1 MLWLAAGLCLSAA
14 LCVLAALVF
23 DAFAALRR
31 LPPAVLLALLPLA
44 FVSTL
49 EAQKTNGLM
58 QAVHQFLQS
67 SPRTV
72 TDEEIARGWRMES
85 VSTDAT
91 TSLEMPSGA
100 SLVGNWHIHGARTS
114 FGGNKVEFP
123 GFSFPLGTNSTSSF
137 WYFVD
142 GCIRPTPR
150 DELHE
155 IRAAGGDMFAA
166 PNLSRLWTAA
176 EPDGSRVITWESFF
190 MGEGTNTPVSAQIRL
205 CPNGDIVTRSN
216 SVETVYRRVNPRDF
230 DGDGI
235 VNERDLNQYS
245 YGGNYF
251 GVGNAIP
258 AGADTNA
265 YYWLELVPTGALGVA
280 EISVTCDGQSDLGGH
295 WVIARTN
302 ETCRVPL
309 LAGATYSVHSDL
321 PIGHSSVSS
330 EYANI
335 ETNSETSLTV
345 SLPLTL
351 HFERVPMRGGTAN
364 YDAYTLPI
372 DVHPHV
378 LSVIGGCCSCEAN
391 ADGGITWTCWSWC
404 YGCPVSGHD
413 LYVTATWQGYQR
425 EFLSE
430 VRCPQCEEWDGGVEE
445 DEHGAFVG
453 IAFTPAVVVFENAY
467 TNAPG
472 EAHSRRSSATT
483 LICRAA
489 GGQFGGSVA
498 VTVSNGGKILWTGGD
513 VLPGSFSAPAG
524 QETTLYAEFD
534 GVEASGAVGDI
545 VATAV
550 FSEYMTGR
558 QLTNETTLTSVRAE
572 LTAQVKLSEQ
582 TKNRHCFGVAE
593 TVLCQMTP
601 SGVPGLAFSAVQGTY
616 DESSGQWICPV
627 STTMVMNGLA
637 VTRGGETVYPFIT
650 STTPPTAIVAEHG
663 VGLDFGVPPGTA
675 GGAGMQLE
683 LYILPKTVSFS
694 KLSLV
699 EVPTMSEEP
708 TGYFTDNFFSAVWYH
723 TVSMG
728 AGEWHDMKGGGFWF
742 PDKPRMGDALPSCQD
757 LVWASGTI
765 IWNIPIAWELKTLKG
780 TDYSKRIPVVY
791 TQRFDFNASGTLRVT
806 KFDYWA
812 ERDAD
817 NTKRGSEGIRIW
829 VPYQP

>member
-100 SLVGNWHIHGARTS
+100 SHVGNWHVHGARTS
-114 FGGNKVEFP
+114 LGNNKVEFP

-142 GCIRPTPR
+142 GRIRPAPR

-155 IRAAGGDMFAA
+155 IRAAGGAMFAA

-190 MGEGTNTPVSAQIRL
+190 MGEGTNIPVSAQIRL
-205 CPNGDIVTRSN
+205 CPNGDMVTRSN
-216 SVETVYRRVNPRDF
+216 SLETVCRRVNPRDY

-235 VNERDLNQYS
+235 VNERDLNRYS

-280 EISVTCDGQSDLGGH
+280 EIAVTCDGPSDLGGH

-302 ETCRVPL
+302 EVCRVPL
-309 LAGATYSVHSDL
+309 LAGATYSVQSDL
-321 PIGHSSVSS
+321 PIGYSAVSS

-351 HFERVPMRGGTAN
+351 HFERVPMRGGSAN
-364 YDAYTLPI
+364 YDAYTLPV

-378 LSVIGGCCSCEAN
+378 LSVIGGCCLCEAN
-391 ADGGITWTCWSWC
+391 ADGGLTWTCWSWC
-404 YGCPVSGHD
+404 YGCPLSGHD

-472 EAHSRRSSATT
+472 EAYSRRSSATT

-558 QLTNETTLTSVRAE
+558 QLTSATTITAVRVE
-572 LTAQVKLSEQ
+572 IEPQVYIDDA
-582 TKNRHCFGVAE
+582 KNRHVVGISE
-593 TVLCQMTP
+593 M
-601 SGVPGLAFSAVQGTY
+601 VQGRIFPAGIPWQLT
-616 DESSGQWICPV
+616 GAGV
-627 STTMVMNGLA
+627 
-637 VTRGGETVYPFIT
+637 
-650 STTPPTAIVAEHG
+650 TAITNLNSNTKLFESQRSEFHG
-663 VGLDFGVPPGTA
+663 NLAIKVDGVDFLTAFDVLTPGGIEVENAWEIAFPDSISNQAGWVGMELRLYVVPSN
-675 GGAGMQLE
+675 
-683 LYILPKTVSFS
+683 VSFFN
-694 KLSLV
+694 LYV
-699 EVPTMSEEP
+699 EEVPESGDGIAP
-708 TGYFTDNFFSAVWYH
+708 TGYFTNGIFSYIWH
-723 TVSMG
+723 HSLEMG
-728 AGEWHDMKGGGFWF
+728 AGDW
-742 PDKPRMGDALPSCQD
+742 Q
-757 LVWASGTI
+757 
-765 IWNIPIAWELKTLKG
+765 
-780 TDYSKRIPVVY
+780 RIPAYGNFFMVDRAWCGEGLPDGWTNGSITWRIPTAWGYKNDEDEICLGAEFGIPYYQV
-791 TQRFDFNASGTLRVT
+791 FSIDDAGVFRVS
-806 KFDYWA
+806 KLGYWV
-812 ERDAD
+812 ERLP
-817 NTKRGSEGIRIW
+817 NGIRRRSAGVREAIE
-829 VPYQP
+829 